1 MSTFLLTSS
10 VYAPSTTSSESFT
23 TVPTTVSSP
32 NPSMFTLSTSPQLSQ
47 SIQTF
52 SLSLSPQP
60 TTSPS
65 PSSSLDATTR
75 SPTKHTDK
83 FSTFVSKHVE
93 TSSLQTRPVLH
104 SAGPI
109 LPSTSTA
116 ELESFLPVSSE
127 EISNHLINTGIPK
140 SSASTEEPNYSEPS
154 EVGFLFEEQL
164 LVL

>member
-1 MSTFLLTSS
+1 M
-10 VYAPSTTSSESFT
+10 
-23 TVPTTVSSP
+23 SSP
-32 NPSMFTLSTSPQLSQ
+32 NPSSMFAFSPSPQLSQ
-47 SIQTF
+47 SMQTF
-52 SLSLSPQP
+52 SQSLSPQP

-65 PSSSLDATTR
+65 PSPSLDATTR

-116 ELESFLPVSSE
+116 ELESFLPVNSE
-127 EISNHLINTGIPK
+127 EISDHVINTGIPK
-140 SSASTEEPNYSEPS
+140 SSTSTEEPNYSEPS
-154 EVGFLFEEQL
+154 EVGL
-164 LVL
+164 LLGNSFWFCIKYYC